1 MEAQVETMHQFQRL
15 HHPHSPRSRGLH
27 QALFPGTERLASAI
41 GNGGLADIG
50 IVGSEG
56 LIDKRMDRDSLL
68 RRVMAPYPLRINRNR
83 LDTLYAMTRPDTTA
97 ELTYFFHPDH
107 LGSASW
113 ITDLSGQPVQHLQ
126 YKPFGGDYIDQQD
139 PNTEYSERFRF
150 TGKERDAETG
160 FDYFG
165 ARYYSSSLGIWLS
178 VDPMSDKY
186 PSLSPYVYCAD
197 NPVVRIDIDGR
208 EPIKPYAGT
217 IAGFVSFMNSLSTGI
232 GTSTGAKAH
241 TAMLRMGIIRYTMK
255 GPKPAN
261 TAPFN
266 GAGGNRYIYTEKGGW
281 IDMAHFM
288 FYAGKAYAY
297 KQDKQQAQDLV
308 SRKDFAFM
316 SPEVQLQWLKQANM
330 NPVSEAIQAGY
341 LQELGDKLNAP
352 QSAYSYEDLP
362 SDKFGADFGAN
373 YFNPNS
379 KQTFS
384 EQIQN
389 YFNDVLKATNP
400 YDAPNYRGLPED
412 YPHKPTQ
419 TNKTTKPLYINNN
432 P

>member
-1 MEAQVETMHQFQRL
+1 ME
-15 HHPHSPRSRGLH
+15 
-27 QALFPGTERLASAI
+27 GTI
-41 GNGGLADIG
+41 
-50 IVGSEG
+50 
-56 LIDKRMDRDSLL
+56 KQT
-68 RRVMAPYPLRINRNR
+68 RINRNR
-83 LDTLYAMTRPDTTA
+83 LDTLYSLTRPDTTA

-139 PNTEYSERFRF
+139 PTTDYAERFRF

-160 FDYFG
+160 YDYFG

-197 NPVVRIDIDGR
+197 NPVVRIDLDGR

-241 TAMLRMGIIRYTMK
+241 AGMLRMGIIRYTIK

-266 GAGGNRYIYTEKGGW
+266 GAGGNRYIYTKKGGW

-316 SPEVQLQWLKQANM
+316 SPEAQLQWLKQANM
-330 NPVSEAIQAGY
+330 NPVNEAIQAGY

-412 YPHKPTQ
+412 DPDKPSQ